1 MAGRTLFD
9 PLVTNPVDILTH
21 EITDRLE
28 SQGVLTKSNGQVYT
42 DQDMFFLN
50 AWNLLEI
57 TIISTPSRAS
67 FGVSAPMVA
76 NGRFSSDGVNSD
88 TWHPSI
94 SYFKTS
100 HEEGSEAYTRAVITY
115 DQQFF
120 EKTAANICVA
130 GRIYIE
136 PRVQRVGNTQGFLRR
151 FERWGQKE
159 GKPFIRLGA
168 HEITVDDIVQSSH
181 QQVDMHVRTY
191 NFGDYRFREL
201 EEENYENIYKRGK
214 FAVSFH
220 MTPRNS
226 ITITSSLDR
235 GCPAE
240 AWFHLTQRML
250 IYGLSAWQLDLPQ
263 KERKPSCSAHN
274 Q

>member
-94 SYFKTS
+94 SYFKNI
-100 HEEGSEAYTRAVITY
+100 TR
-115 DQQFF
+115 
-120 EKTAANICVA
+120 
-130 GRIYIE
+130 
-136 PRVQRVGNTQGFLRR
+136 
-151 FERWGQKE
+151 
-159 GKPFIRLGA
+159 
-168 HEITVDDIVQSSH
+168 
-181 QQVDMHVRTY
+181 
-191 NFGDYRFREL
+191 
-201 EEENYENIYKRGK
+201 RGK
-214 FAVSFH
+214 
-220 MTPRNS
+220 
-226 ITITSSLDR
+226 
-235 GCPAE
+235 
-240 AWFHLTQRML
+240 
-250 IYGLSAWQLDLPQ
+250 
-263 KERKPSCSAHN
+263 
-274 Q
+274 